1 MEYTIKKGRLTLT
14 ASEHG
19 AELRSL
25 TCEKRE
31 LLWDGKEEV
40 WPRRAPDARHTRRLS

>member
-1 MEYTIKKGRLTLT
+1 MEYIIKKGRLTLT

-25 TCEKRE
+25 RKR
-31 LLWDGKEEV
+31 G
-40 WPRRAPDARHTRRLS
+40 PCNQ

>member
-1 MEYTIKKGRLTLT
+1 MEYTINKGRLTLT

-25 TCEKRE
+25 TQDKRE
-31 LLWDGKEEV
+31 LLWDGQEEV
-40 WPRRAPDARHTRRLS
+40 SPRRAPVGPSA